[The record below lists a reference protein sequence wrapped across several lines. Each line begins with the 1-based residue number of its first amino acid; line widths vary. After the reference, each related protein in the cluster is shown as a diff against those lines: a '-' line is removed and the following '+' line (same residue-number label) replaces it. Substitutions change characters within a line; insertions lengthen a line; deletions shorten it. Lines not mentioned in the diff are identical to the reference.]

1 MVFSET
7 LRLSVIESFAQSS
20 QRLLKNAKVIELMPN
35 KIKVGVLGATG
46 AVGQKFVTLLED
58 HPWFELTELAASD
71 RSAGKSYKEAA
82 VWRQYKP
89 IPERL
94 KATKVKPCEP
104 TLDCRVV
111 FSGLDSSVAGEV
123 EESFARAG
131 YIVLSNSKN
140 HRMDADVPLLVPE
153 INPEHL
159 DLIKVQRKRRGW
171 TGAIVTNPNCS
182 TIGLVMA
189 LAPIH
194 RALGVKRVIVATMQA
209 LSGAGY
215 PGHSAIDMLGNVIP
229 FIGGEEDKVETEPL
243 KIMGTLDGDEIRFA
257 DCRISAHTNR
267 VFVEDGHMEC
277 VSLELETKATPDE
290 VARALAR
297 FSSLPQE
304 LKLPT
309 APERPVIVTDERD
322 RPQPRFDRDAGN
334 GMSAVVGRI
343 RECPVFDIRLVVLSH
358 NTIRGAAGAA
368 ILNAELMSAQGLL
381 E

>member
-1 MVFSET
+1 MTREECEGD
-7 LRLSVIESFAQSS
+7 R
-20 QRLLKNAKVIELMPN
+20 LMPN

-140 HRMDADVPLLVPE
+140 HRMDDDVPLLVPE

-159 DLIKVQRKRRGW
+159 DLIKVQRKRRAW
-171 TGAIVTNPNCS
+171 KGAIVTNPNCS

-194 RALGVKRVIVATMQA
+194 REFGVKRVIVATMQA

-277 VSLELETKATPDE
+277 VSLELDKKATPDE
-290 VARALAR
+290 VARVLAG

-304 LKLPT
+304 LKLPS

-322 RPQPRFDRDAGN
+322 RPQPRFDRDAGD

-368 ILNAELMSAQGLL
+368 ILNAELMKAKGLL
-381 E
+381 HD

>member
-1 MVFSET
+1 
-7 LRLSVIESFAQSS
+7 
-20 QRLLKNAKVIELMPN
+20 MPN
-35 KIKVGVLGATG
+35 RIPVGVLGATG
-46 AVGQKFVTLLED
+46 AVGQKFVALLEN

-71 RSAGKSYKEAA
+71 RSAGKSYKDAT
-82 VWRQYKP
+82 VWRQYQP

-94 KATKVKPCEP
+94 RDRTVKPCEP
-104 TLDCRVV
+104 ALDCRVV
-111 FSGLDSSVAGEV
+111 FSGLDSSVAGEI
-123 EESFARAG
+123 EENFARAG
-131 YIVLSNSKN
+131 YIVVSNSRN
-140 HRMDADVPLLVPE
+140 HRMDDDVPLLVPE
-153 INPEHL
+153 VNPEHL
-159 DLIKVQRKRRGW
+159 ALVKVQRERRSW
-171 TGAIVTNPNCS
+171 SGAIVTNPNCS

-194 RALGVKRVIVATMQA
+194 RAFGVKRVIVATMQA

-229 FIGGEEDKVETEPL
+229 FIGGGEEEKMETEPL
-243 KIMGTLDGDEIRFA
+243 KIMGSLDGDGIRFA

-277 VSLELETKATPDE
+277 VSVELERKAEPAE
-290 VARALAR
+290 VARVLAH

-304 LKLPT
+304 LKLPS
-309 APERPVIVTDERD
+309 APERPVIVADERD

-343 RECPVFDIRLVVLSH
+343 RECPVFDIRFVVLSH

-368 ILNAELMSAQGLL
+368 VLNAELMKAQGILD
-381 E
+381 

>member
-1 MVFSET
+1 MS
-7 LRLSVIESFAQSS
+7 
-20 QRLLKNAKVIELMPN
+20 N
-35 KIKVGVLGATG
+35 KIPVGVLGATG
-46 AVGQKFVTLLED
+46 AVGQKFVSLLED

-71 RSAGKSYKEAA
+71 RSAGKSYKEAT

-89 IPERL
+89 IPETVKTR
-94 KATKVKPCEP
+94 TIKPCEP
-104 TLDCRVV
+104 GLDCRVV

-123 EESFARAG
+123 EENFARAG
-131 YIVLSNSKN
+131 YIVLSNAKN
-140 HRMDADVPLLVPE
+140 HRMDDDVPLLVPE

-159 DLIKVQRKRRGW
+159 GLIKVQRVRRGW
-171 TGAIVTNPNCS
+171 PGAIVTNPNCS

-194 RALGVKRVIVATMQA
+194 RAFGVRRVIVTTMQA

-229 FIGGEEDKVETEPL
+229 FIGGEDEKVETEPL
-243 KIMGTLDGDEIRFA
+243 KIMGSLNGDGIRFA

-277 VSLELETKATPDE
+277 VSVELDRKASTDE
-290 VARALAR
+290 VARVLR
-297 FSSLPQE
+297 EFTSLPQE
-304 LKLPT
+304 LKLPS
-309 APERPVIVTDERD
+309 APERPVIVTEEKD

-334 GMSAVVGRI
+334 GMSAIVGRI
-343 RECPVFDIRLVVLSH
+343 RECPVFDIRFVVLSH

-368 ILNAELMSAQGLL
+368 ILNAELMKARGMFNQP
-381 E
+381 

>member
-1 MVFSET
+1 
-7 LRLSVIESFAQSS
+7 
-20 QRLLKNAKVIELMPN
+20 MPN
-35 KIKVGVLGATG
+35 KVKVGVLGATG
-46 AVGQKFVTLLED
+46 AVGQKFVSLLED

-111 FSGLDSSVAGEV
+111 FSSLDSSVAGEV

-131 YIVLSNSKN
+131 YIVLSNSRN

-159 DLIKVQRKRRGW
+159 DLIKVQRKRHGW

-194 RALGVKRVIVATMQA
+194 RAFGVKRVIVATMQA

-229 FIGGEEDKVETEPL
+229 FIGGEEDKMETEPL
-243 KIMGTLDGDEIRFA
+243 KIMGVLEGEGIRFA
-257 DCRISAHTNR
+257 ECRISAHTNR

-277 VSLELETKATPDE
+277 VSIELEKKATPDE
-290 VARALAR
+290 VANVLAR

-304 LKLPT
+304 LKLPS
-309 APERPVIVTDERD
+309 APERPVIVTEERD

-358 NTIRGAAGAA
+358 NTIRGAAGAT
-368 ILNAELMSAQGLL
+368 ILNAELMSAQGFF

>member
-1 MVFSET
+1 MS
-7 LRLSVIESFAQSS
+7 
-20 QRLLKNAKVIELMPN
+20 N
-35 KIKVGVLGATG
+35 KISVGVLGATG
-46 AVGQKFVTLLED
+46 AVGQKFVALLED

-71 RSAGKSYKEAA
+71 RSAGKSYKEAT
-82 VWRQYKP
+82 VWRQYMP

-94 KATKVKPCEP
+94 QERRIKPCEP
-104 TLDCRVV
+104 TLECRVV
-111 FSGLDSSVAGEV
+111 FSGLDSSVAGEI

-131 YIVLSNSKN
+131 YIVLSNSRN
-140 HRMDADVPLLVPE
+140 HRMDDDVPLLVPE

-159 DLIKVQRKRRGW
+159 ALITVQRQRRGW
-171 TGAIVTNPNCS
+171 PGAIVTNPNCS

-194 RALGVKRVIVATMQA
+194 RAFGVKRAIVATMQA

-229 FIGGEEDKVETEPL
+229 FIGGEEEKVETEPL
-243 KIMGTLDGDEIRFA
+243 KIMGTLDGERIRFA
-257 DCRISAHTNR
+257 ECRISAHTNR

-277 VSLELETKATPDE
+277 VSVELERKAEPDE
-290 VARALAR
+290 VARVLAQ

-304 LKLPT
+304 LKLPS
-309 APERPVIVTDERD
+309 APEQPVIVTDEKD
-322 RPQPRFDRDAGN
+322 RPQPRFDRDAGD

-343 RECPVFDIRLVVLSH
+343 RECPVFDIRFVVLSH

-368 ILNAELMSAQGLL
+368 ILNAELMKAQGLI

>member
-1 MVFSET
+1 M
-7 LRLSVIESFAQSS
+7 
-20 QRLLKNAKVIELMPN
+20 
-35 KIKVGVLGATG
+35 KIPVGVLGATG
-46 AVGQKFVTLLED
+46 AVGQKFVALLEN
-58 HPWFELTELAASD
+58 HPWFELAELAASD
-71 RSAGKSYKEAA
+71 RSAGKSYRDAT
-82 VWRQYKP
+82 VWRQYQP

-94 KATKVKPCEP
+94 KDQTVKPCEP
-104 TLDCRVV
+104 ALDCRVV

-123 EESFARAG
+123 EENFARAG
-131 YIVLSNSKN
+131 YIVVSNSRN
-140 HRMDADVPLLVPE
+140 HRMDDDVPLLVPE
-153 INPEHL
+153 VNPEHL
-159 DLIKVQRKRRGW
+159 GLIKVQRERRSW
-171 TGAIVTNPNCS
+171 PGAIVTNPNCS

-194 RALGVKRVIVATMQA
+194 RAFGVKRVIVTTMQA

-229 FIGGEEDKVETEPL
+229 FIGGGEEEKMETEPL
-243 KIMGTLDGDEIRFA
+243 KIMGSLDGNGIRFA

-277 VSLELETKATPDE
+277 VSVELERKAKPDE
-290 VARALAR
+290 VARALAQ
-297 FSSLPQE
+297 FGSLPQE
-304 LKLPT
+304 LKLPS
-309 APERPVIVTDERD
+309 APKRPVIVTDERD

-343 RECPVFDIRLVVLSH
+343 RECPVFDIRFVVLSH

-368 ILNAELMSAQGLL
+368 ILNAELMKAQGFI

>member
-1 MVFSET
+1 MSE
-7 LRLSVIESFAQSS
+7 
-20 QRLLKNAKVIELMPN
+20 KVQ
-35 KIKVGVLGATG
+35 VGVLGATG
-46 AVGQKFVTLLED
+46 AVGQKFVTLLD
-58 HPWFELTELAASD
+58 NHPWFELTELAASD

-82 VWRQYKP
+82 IWRQYKP
-89 IPERL
+89 IPKRL
-94 KATKVKPCEP
+94 QNQTVKPCAP

-111 FSGLDSSVAGEV
+111 FSGLDSSVAGEI
-123 EESFARAG
+123 EEDFARAG

-140 HRMDADVPLLVPE
+140 HRMDDDVPLLVPE
-153 INPEHL
+153 VNPDHL
-159 DLIKVQRKRRGW
+159 ALIKVQRERRGW
-171 TGAIVTNPNCS
+171 SGAIVTNPNCS

-194 RALGVKRVIVATMQA
+194 RAFGVKRVIVTTMQA

-243 KIMGTLDGDEIRFA
+243 KIMGALDGNRIRFA
-257 DCRISAHTNR
+257 ECRISAHTNR
-267 VFVEDGHMEC
+267 VFVEDGHVEC
-277 VSLELETKATPDE
+277 VSLELEKKAKPDQ
-290 VARALAR
+290 VARVLEQ

-304 LKLPT
+304 LKLPF
-309 APERPVIVTDERD
+309 APQQPVMVTDEKD
-322 RPQPRFDRDAGN
+322 RPQPRFDRDAGA

-368 ILNAELMSAQGLL
+368 ILNAELMKAQGLL
-381 E
+381 D

>member
-1 MVFSET
+1 MS
-7 LRLSVIESFAQSS
+7 
-20 QRLLKNAKVIELMPN
+20 K
-35 KIKVGVLGATG
+35 KIPVGVLGATG

-71 RSAGKSYKEAA
+71 RSAGKTYKEAT

-94 KATKVKPCEP
+94 KNRTVKPCEAS
-104 TLDCRVV
+104 LDCPVV
-111 FSGLDSSVAGEV
+111 FSGLDSSVAGEI
-123 EESFARAG
+123 EETFARAG
-131 YIVLSNSKN
+131 YLVLSNSKN
-140 HRMDADVPLLVPE
+140 HRMDDDVPLLVPE
-153 INPEHL
+153 VNPGHL
-159 DLIKVQRKRRGW
+159 ALIEVQRRRRGW
-171 TGAIVTNPNCS
+171 PGAIVTNPNCS

-194 RALGVKRVIVATMQA
+194 RAFGAKRVIVTTMQA

-243 KIMGTLDGDEIRFA
+243 KIMGSFEGEGIRFA

-277 VSLELETKATPDE
+277 VSVELERKAKPDE
-290 VARALAR
+290 VSLALAR

-304 LKLPT
+304 LKLPF

-322 RPQPRFDRDAGN
+322 RPQPRFDRDAGA

-343 RECPVFDIRLVVLSH
+343 RECPVFDIRFVVLSH

-368 ILNAELMSAQGLL
+368 ILNAELMKAQGLIL
-381 E
+381 

>member
-1 MVFSET
+1 
-7 LRLSVIESFAQSS
+7 
-20 QRLLKNAKVIELMPN
+20 MPN

-71 RSAGKSYKEAA
+71 RSAGKSYKEAT

-94 KATKVKPCEP
+94 KAAKVKPCEP
-104 TLDCRVV
+104 NLDCRVV

-131 YIVLSNSKN
+131 FIVVSNSKN
-140 HRMDADVPLLVPE
+140 HRMDADVPLLIPE

-159 DLIKVQRKRRGW
+159 DLIKVQRRRRGW

-194 RALGVKRVIVATMQA
+194 RAFGVKRAIVVTMQA

-229 FIGGEEDKVETEPL
+229 FIGGEDDKVETEPL
-243 KIMGTLDGDEIRFA
+243 KIMGTLDGEEIRFA
-257 DCRISAHTNR
+257 GCQISAHTNR

-277 VSLELETKATPDE
+277 VSLELEKKATPAD
-290 VARALAR
+290 VATVLAR

-304 LKLPT
+304 LKLPF

-368 ILNAELMSAQGLL
+368 ILNAELMNAQGLL
-381 E
+381 ES